1 MIKLV
6 NLNKAYGKKKI
17 LDNIN
22 LEINKGEIIGLLAP
36 NGEGKST
43 LLKILGGHIVFDS
56 GEYVFQNKEFSYT
69 DKNLIGYVSDAPL
82 IPKGWKIKDSISYY
96 KRYFKNFNEEKCLT
110 MITDFKL
117 NLNDKIKALSK
128 GAVEKLHLAL
138 ALSID
143 GVLYIMDE
151 PLASIDLIA
160 REEVIKMILENFNEE
175 STIIISSHLVADI
188 EKMLDRVILLK
199 GGKIIH
205 NELVENLRTKRKSVV
220 DLYREVYGY
229 GDKKGLV
236 V

>member
-6 NLNKAYGKKKI
+6 NLNKIYGKKKI

-56 GEYVFQNKEFSYT
+56 GEYLFQDREFSYK
-69 DKNLIGYVSDAPL
+69 DKNLIGYVSDSPI
-82 IPKGWKIKDSISYY
+82 IPKGWKVKEAIAYY
-96 KRYFKNFNEEKCLT
+96 KKYFKNFNEEKCLT
-110 MITDFKL
+110 MLKNFKL
-117 NLNDKIKALSK
+117 DLNNKIKALSK

-151 PLASIDLIA
+151 PLAAIDLIA

-175 STIIISSHLVADI
+175 STMIISSHLVADI

-199 GGKIIH
+199 DGKIIH
-205 NELVENLRTKRKSVV
+205 NDLVENLREKGKSVV
-220 DLYREVYGY
+220 DLYKEVYSNGN
-229 GDKKGLV
+229 KEGLV
-236 V
+236 I

>member
-6 NLNKAYGKKKI
+6 NLNKTYGKKKI
-17 LDNIN
+17 LDNVS

-56 GEYVFQNKEFSYT
+56 GEYLFQEREFSYK

-82 IPKGWKIKDSISYY
+82 IPTGWKVREGISYY
-96 KRYFKNFNEEKCLT
+96 KRYFKNFNEEKCLA
-110 MITDFKL
+110 MIRDFKL
-117 NLNDKIKALSK
+117 DLNDRIRALSK

-160 REEVIKMILENFNEE
+160 REEVIKMILENFNGE
-175 STIIISSHLVADI
+175 STMIISSHLVADI

-199 GGKIIH
+199 NGKIIH
-205 NELVENLRTKRKSVV
+205 NELVENLRAKRKSVV
-220 DLYREVYGY
+220 DSYREVYN
-229 GDKKGLV
+229 GDKKGLAV
-236 V
+236 